1 MIPQAAIVQG
11 AKGPIVYVIDD
22 GKAALRQVEILGV
35 AGDDAAVKGVSV
47 GERVV
52 LDGRQNLRPGV
63 PVVERTADGSGKGAD
78 GPAAA
83 GGDAAAPQTARQ

>member
-1 MIPQAAIVQG
+1 M
-11 AKGPIVYVIDD
+11 
-22 GKAALRQVEILGV
+22 RQVEILGV
-35 AGDDAAVKGVSV
+35 AGDDAAVNGVSV

-63 PVVERTADGSGKGAD
+63 PVVERNADGSGKAPG

-83 GGDAAAPQTARQ
+83 GGDSAAPQTARQ